1 MQIIPLNLDSVLLL
15 LHNSKLAYSKF
26 WYYRYEIFDFEVM
39 INPKLETAI
48 QNQNSETWNQN
59 LEIGN
64 LKPEI
69 RIQKLQIAVP
79 KNLKSTIEK
88 SEIKSLISEMPL
100 VTSSSDNHGLSQ
112 FAMLIF
118 RISNR

>member
-1 MQIIPLNLDSVLLL
+1 
-15 LHNSKLAYSKF
+15 
-26 WYYRYEIFDFEVM
+26 M

-48 QNQNSETWNQN
+48 QNQNNETWNQN

-100 VTSSSDNHGLSQ
+100 VTSSSDNHGVSQ